1 MAESG
6 ERFRG
11 IAADDA
17 DTEEG
22 SKEGAKGVAMRMG
35 TGEEA
40 VAPGPSIPILATEQ
54 IDLLSL
60 LLYTQ
65 CHIKGRGVKR
75 PNSSTWT
82 VKRYF
87 KRYFQSRLKY
97 IRITSTGGEF

>member
-22 SKEGAKGVAMRMG
+22 RGQRCCDADGDRG
-35 TGEEA
+35 EA
-40 VAPGPSIPILATEQ
+40 VAPAPSIPILATEQ

-87 KRYFQSRLKY
+87 KRYYQSRRKY

>member
-1 MAESG
+1 MTRDQIMAESG

-22 SKEGAKGVAMRMG
+22 RKGPKVLRCG
-35 TGEEA
+35 WGQGRGRLLHL
-40 VAPGPSIPILATEQ
+40 PPSIPILATEQ

-87 KRYFQSRLKY
+87 QM
-97 IRITSTGGEF
+97 